1 MRLNK
6 YLAQNL
12 QISRRNADEKINAG
26 IVKINNRKV
35 SVGTIVNEDDIVEV
49 DGEVIKSRRK
59 HEYYKFYKPKGYI
72 CSHEKQGDSPVIFDL
87 IGKQYLKFGG
97 RLDKES
103 EGLML
108 LSTDGDWL
116 NNIFNAKNKITK
128 KYIIKIKIPLQ
139 KGKKFKQNINHKG
152 EILKISDYKLINK
165 YTYEVALKTGKNHE
179 IRRIFRFN
187 NLKIISL
194 KRNRIGKYSLKD
206 LSPGDLV
213 KINVN
218 E

>member
-12 QISRRNADEKINAG
+12 QISRRNADEKIAAG
-26 IVKINNRKV
+26 HVKINNEKA
-35 SVGTIVNEDDIVEV
+35 SVGTIVNEHDVVEV
-49 DGEVIKSRRK
+49 DGQEIKSRTK

-72 CSHEKQGDSPVIFDL
+72 CSHEKQGDSPL
-87 IGKQYLKFGG
+87 
-97 RLDKES
+97 
-103 EGLML
+103 
-108 LSTDGDWL
+108 
-116 NNIFNAKNKITK
+116 
-128 KYIIKIKIPLQ
+128 
-139 KGKKFKQNINHKG
+139 NINHNG
-152 EILKISDYKLINK
+152 EVLKISNYKLINK

-194 KRNRIGKYSLKD
+194 KRNRIGKYSLKE

>member
-12 QISRRNADEKINAG
+12 QISRRNADEKIAAG
-26 IVKINNRKV
+26 HVKINNEKA
-35 SVGTIVNEDDIVEV
+35 SVGTIVNEHDVVEV
-49 DGEVIKSRRK
+49 DDQEIKSRTK

-72 CSHEKQGDSPVIFDL
+72 CSHEKQGDSTLIFDL
-87 IGKQYLKFGG
+87 IGKEYLKFGG

-116 NNIFNAKNKITK
+116 NSIFNAKNKVTK
-128 KYIIKIKIPLQ
+128 KYIIKIKFPLP
-139 KGKKFKQNINHKG
+139 KGKKFKQNINHNG
-152 EILKISDYKLINK
+152 EVLKISNYKLINK

-194 KRNRIGKYSLKD
+194 KRNRIGKYSLKE